1 MEILPVFASFLIQ
14 EKLGLDT
21 QSIKDWALKQPVLS
35 ESKIELTFNESELQ
49 PLYNSVNNLLNELH
63 NFLGFKS
70 STHQEIYEGWLNLET
85 TDRTSVPHTHP
96 RAHYICIYYP
106 HIAGNVGYL
115 ELTNPNNA
123 LEYVLPQT
131 HLENIIEDH
140 NIFNSQLWQVE
151 PQEDLLVVIPAWIQH
166 YVRPN
171 LPGAE
176 RMSIAINSKIVT
188 SS

>member
-14 EKLGLDT
+14 EKLGVDT
-21 QSIKDWALKQPVLS
+21 QLLKDWAFCQPALA
-35 ESKIELTFNESELQ
+35 ESKIELNFKEKELQ
-49 PLYNSVNNLLNELH
+49 PLYKSVNNVLNELH
-63 NFLGFKS
+63 TFLGFKS
-70 STHQEIYEGWLNLET
+70 TTKQELYEGWVNLET

-106 HIAGNVGYL
+106 HIVGNVGYL

-131 HLENIIEDH
+131 NLENIVENH
-140 NIFNSQLWQVE
+140 NIFNSALWRIE
-151 PQEDLLVVIPAWIQH
+151 PQEDLLIVIPAWLQH

-176 RMSIAINSKIVT
+176 RMSIALNSKIVT
-188 SS
+188 SI